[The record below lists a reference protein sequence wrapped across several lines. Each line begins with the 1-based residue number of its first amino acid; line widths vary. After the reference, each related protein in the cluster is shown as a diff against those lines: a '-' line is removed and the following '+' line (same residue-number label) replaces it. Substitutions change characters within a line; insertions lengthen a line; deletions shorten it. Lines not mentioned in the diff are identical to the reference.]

1 MSYFYCI
8 SRFNPNLYADG
19 KVIVFFYV
27 YERKFYFSR
36 FLPIFF
42 FFFLNMTLYAG
53 LFEFTWNM
61 AWWRC
66 QREVGPKEIITLP
79 GLCLLETS
87 SCMLEPSD
95 TTLLTI
101 TEEVIKPNSVL
112 CRIVI
117 EKKRYKTI

>member
-1 MSYFYCI
+1 MFMNESFILVDYFQ
-8 SRFNPNLYADG
+8 
-19 KVIVFFYV
+19 
-27 YERKFYFSR
+27 
-36 FLPIFF
+36 FF
-42 FFFLNMTLYAG
+42 FWSWLNMTLYAG

-87 SCMLEPSD
+87 SCILEPSD
-95 TTLLTI
+95 IALLTI
-101 TEEVIKPNSVL
+101 TEEVMAKPSSVL

-117 EKKRYKTI
+117 ET

>member
-1 MSYFYCI
+1 M
-8 SRFNPNLYADG
+8 A
-19 KVIVFFYV
+19 
-27 YERKFYFSR
+27 
-36 FLPIFF
+36 
-42 FFFLNMTLYAG
+42 LYAG

-79 GLCLLETS
+79 GLCLLETC

-95 TTLLTI
+95 TALLTI